1 MSGEVKKVVIL
12 GAGFGGLFAA
22 GTFAGQDVSVTIIDR
37 NNYHTFYPLLYQ
49 VGAAE
54 LEPADIAYPVRSVLR
69 TRKNISFLMAEIT
82 GINTAGN
89 LVKTDRGEVPYDY
102 LVIATGS
109 RPNFYG
115 IKGARENSLNLNT
128 LEDAIKLRN
137 HILGCFEKASLCHDS
152 EELKRGLTFAVIGG
166 GPTGVEFAGAFAELV
181 RGPLHK
187 DFPGLDLSLA
197 KIILI
202 DGAIRLIAGYSEKSA
217 IYTRKNLERKG
228 VTVMTGSAVKRID
241 AGAVV
246 LSDGSV
252 IRAATILWT
261 AGVSGEDVRADKKLS
276 SRTDSRIEAARTMQ
290 LKDAENVFVCGD
302 MAYFEQ
308 DGKSL
313 PMMAPVATQQG
324 VHAAKSIMRMIK
336 GKKPLDFKFRDRGAM
351 VTIGRNS
358 AVARFRSFEVK
369 GFPAW
374 ILWLG
379 IHIFFLIGFR
389 NKIFV
394 LIRWFGDYIFFERSG
409 RMIIPSCAESK
420 PIKKIKRRLAT
431 EGTEHKDKIIIS

>member
-1 MSGEVKKVVIL
+1 MQKEGKRVVIL

-22 GTFAGQDVSVTIIDR
+22 GTLAGKDVPVTIIDR

-69 TRKNISFLMAEIT
+69 TRRNIKFLMAEIT
-82 GINTAGN
+82 GIDTARS
-89 LVKTDRGEVPYDY
+89 LVRTDRGDVQYDY

-128 LEDAIKLRN
+128 LDDAIKLRN
-137 HILGCFEKASLCHDS
+137 HILGCFERASLCNDP
-152 EELKRGLTFAVIGG
+152 EELDRLLAFTVIGG

-181 RGPLHK
+181 QGPLHK
-187 DFPGLDLSLA
+187 DFPGLDLGRA
-197 KIILI
+197 RIILI
-202 DGAIRLIAGYSEKSA
+202 DAAPRLIPGYSEKASL
-217 IYTRKNLERKG
+217 YTRKTLERMG
-228 VTVMTGSAVKRID
+228 VTVMTGLQVKRID
-241 AGAVV
+241 PGAVL
-246 LSDGSV
+246 LSDGTV
-252 IRAATILWT
+252 VRAETILWT

-276 SRTDSRIEAARTMQ
+276 ARPDSRIEVARTMQ

-308 DGKSL
+308 GGKPL

-324 VHAAKSIMRMIK
+324 VHAARSIMRMVQ
-336 GKKPLDFKFRDRGAM
+336 GKKPLDFKFRNRGSM
-351 VTIGRNS
+351 ITIGRNS
-358 AVARFRSFEVK
+358 AVARIGSFEVK

-379 IHIFFLIGFR
+379 IHVFFLIGFR

-394 LIRWFGDYIFFERSG
+394 LIRWFGDYIFFERAG
-409 RMIIPSCAESK
+409 RMIIPSCAEVRAA
-420 PIKKIKRRLAT
+420 KKKQ
-431 EGTEHKDKIIIS
+431 